1 MRYKNAIMYFAI
13 AACMLIFAALYYS
26 DMRAE
31 REYMI
36 WAQEQN
42 RLLNESR
49 SAAETESVEIQEN
62 VEATEIVETAVTVE
76 TTETEK
82 TAERSENKEST
93 ETTETADLSENV
105 ETPTIAENG
114 TDATQ
119 TEQPLRYITTDGVNV
134 RNTASLSGG
143 RIGTLEEGTVLEEA
157 QAEGDW
163 IRFRYGDGEGYV
175 SAEFVAVEEE

>member
-62 VEATEIVETAVTVE
+62 VEAQGI
-76 TTETEK
+76 
-82 TAERSENKEST
+82 AERSETTGST
-93 ETTETADLSENV
+93 ETAETAELSGTV
-105 ETPTIAENG
+105 ETPAIAENG
-114 TDATQ
+114 TDTEQ
-119 TEQPLRYITTDGVNV
+119 TERPLRYITTDGVNV
-134 RNTASLSGG
+134 RNSASLSGG

>member
-62 VEATEIVETAVTVE
+62 VEAQGI
-76 TTETEK
+76 
-82 TAERSENKEST
+82 AERSETTGST
-93 ETTETADLSENV
+93 ETAETAELSGTV
-105 ETPTIAENG
+105 ETPAIAENG
-114 TDATQ
+114 TDAAQ
-119 TEQPLRYITTDGVNV
+119 TERTLRYITTDGVNV

-143 RIGTLEEGTVLEEA
+143 RIGVIEKDTVLENA